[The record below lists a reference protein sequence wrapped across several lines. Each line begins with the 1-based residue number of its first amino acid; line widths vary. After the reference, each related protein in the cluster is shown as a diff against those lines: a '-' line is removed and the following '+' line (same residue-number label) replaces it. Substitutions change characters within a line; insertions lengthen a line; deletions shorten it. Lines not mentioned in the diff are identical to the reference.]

1 MDTMELPEIV
11 ADEAAQMGTDA
22 PQSLTDVD
30 SDAFLERIR
39 EQERFKWL
47 EDKMERWVGRYSVP
61 ELLDILG
68 ATPEMRGQ
76 HEKALVALALSD
88 GTNAL
93 SALESLPVDHRPDSF
108 KRLHAVCVEQAR
120 RRRNRG
126 SHR

>member
-11 ADEAAQMGTDA
+11 ADEAAKLGTDA

-30 SDAFLERIR
+30 SDAFLERVR

-47 EDKMERWVGRYSVP
+47 EEKMERWVGRYSVP
-61 ELLDILG
+61 ELVDILG
-68 ATPEMRGQ
+68 SAPEMRGQ

-93 SALESLPVDHRPDSF
+93 SALEDLPMDERPDSF
-108 KRLHAVCVEQAR
+108 RRLHAVCVEEAR
-120 RRRNRG
+120 RRRNMG
-126 SHR
+126 PN